1 MSEAPER
8 IWAFPIKD
16 WFRGGCSTHKIIERK
31 YAKDVEYI
39 RADIHEARVKKL
51 ERRINELREEHE
63 EQRAK
68 VIRDLEGLLDAY
80 IEEAQTA
87 LRVSL

>member
-39 RADIHEARVKKL
+39 LADIHEARVKKL

-87 LRVSL
+87 

>member
-1 MSEAPER
+1 MSKAPER

-16 WFRGGCSTHKIIERK
+16 WFRGGCSTHKIIQRK

-87 LRVSL
+87 

>member
-87 LRVSL
+87 